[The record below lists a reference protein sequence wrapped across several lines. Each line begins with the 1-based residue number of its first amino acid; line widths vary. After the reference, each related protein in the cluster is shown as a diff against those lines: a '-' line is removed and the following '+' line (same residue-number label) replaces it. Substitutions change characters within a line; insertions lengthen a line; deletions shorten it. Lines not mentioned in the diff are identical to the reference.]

1 MERMEQGDDGSVVN
15 VEDCRDIWDAC
26 GFENVWKTMSKLN
39 FGGSLYS
46 ILKLLFWW
54 QVYSIF
60 RQTHLDS
67 TCKLIGSELLT
78 DKSGDNNE
86 NETDKVIGYLNL
98 PPMIKTEPET

>member
-15 VEDCRDIWDAC
+15 VEDCGDIWDAC
-26 GFENVWKTMSKLN
+26 GFENVWKTMNKFN

-46 ILKLLFWW
+46 FLKLLFWW

-67 TCKLIGSELLT
+67 TSKLIGSELLT